1 MSIKNKICSSLPTL
15 LATVAFTLSSIAAFD
30 CNFVVFVVPPQT
42 DHDEQAGIWNYQWYD
57 RNAQKYTCRA
67 YPTNYE
73 YGMDITIDPYWKASR
88 GFSCLTLIFGGLIVF
103 TNLYLRIYRV
113 WHSERSGNIE
123 LSSPSRRRRNSVFT
137 TASGYHV
144 KKQVG
149 ITLYILACI
158 CSIFTL
164 LLFLRS
170 NACRHNT
177 IFNLTQ
183 DHQCRLGTGAK
194 LTYASMALYFIAASC
209 VMLLNEE
216 NRTEVEDDI
225 DDANNNTEPLI
236 QDIVFECEQ
245 SVYSNSS
252 SNNRE
257 GRNDLAVSALTWEPA
272 MGEDEESSDGE

>member
-15 LATVAFTLSSIAAFD
+15 LASVAFILSSIAAFD
-30 CNFVVFVVPPQT
+30 CNFVVFVEPPQT
-42 DHDEQAGIWNYQWYD
+42 NHDEQAGIWSYQWYD
-57 RNAQKYTCRA
+57 RSVQKYTCKA

-73 YGMDITIDPYWKASR
+73 YGMDITIDAYWKASR

-103 TNLYLRIYRV
+103 TNLSLRIYQWYCDRA
-113 WHSERSGNIE
+113 GYIE
-123 LSSPSRRRRNSVFT
+123 PSSPASRRRNSVFT

-149 ITLYILACI
+149 ITLYIMACI
-158 CSIFTL
+158 CSCL
-164 LLFLRS
+164 SLLFLRS
-170 NACRHNT
+170 NACQHNT
-177 IFNLTQ
+177 IFNLMQ

-209 VMLLNEE
+209 VLFSEE
-216 NRTEVEDDI
+216 NRTEDDI

-245 SVYSNSS
+245 SVYSNGS
-252 SNNRE
+252 SNYRE
-257 GRNDLAVSALTWEPA
+257 GMNDLTVSALTWEPA
-272 MGEDEESSDGE
+272 MEGDDEESSDGE